1 MIAASLL
8 FGASAVLCPLRA
20 RQDGAGGAVS
30 ADCTLP
36 TATWGGDH
44 IRMETT
50 ERGAAL
56 EFDCAHGS
64 VEVAIRV
71 DERGRF
77 SAAGTYVREGPG
89 PIRVGFEPSPRPATY
104 SGSVRDS
111 TMILTVRTTDPDE
124 AVGTY
129 SLELGAPGRVRK
141 CR

>member
-20 RQDGAGGAVS
+20 REDGAGGA
-30 ADCTLP
+30 APTDAALP
-36 TATWGGDH
+36 AGTWGGDH
-44 IRMETT
+44 VRMETT
-50 ERGAAL
+50 GRGADL

-64 VEVAIRV
+64 VDVPIRL

-77 SAAGTYVREGPG
+77 SAAGTYTRETPG
-89 PIRVGFEPSPRPATY
+89 PIRPGFEPPARPATY
-104 SGSVRDS
+104 SGAVRDR
-111 TMILTVRTTDPDE
+111 TMTLNVRTTDPDE